1 MIAVSLKLPNDL
13 AEESKRLAEQIGI
26 TRTELIRQ
34 ALQHELDRIK
44 RQMEHEAMAASFRAM
59 RQSNEYLKEAE
70 TLDDEFSECLPDE
83 SEAWWKG

>member
-1 MIAVSLKLPNDL
+1 MIAVSLKLPDEL

-44 RQMEHEAMAASFRAM
+44 RQMEREAMAASFRAM
-59 RQSNEYLKEAE
+59 RQNDEYLKEAE
-70 TLDDEFSECLPDE
+70 TLDDEFSEFLPDE
-83 SEAWWKG
+83 SETWWKG